1 MFKFNSQCVAD
12 NSQRP
17 IDGIKEAVN
26 TCIVLWPDP
35 FGFHFPQQGSDEG
48 NTTENK
54 RRKVSVAST
63 IVSIR

>member
-35 FGFHFPQQGSDEG
+35 FGFHFPPQGFSKVQMRG
-48 NTTENK
+48 I
-54 RRKVSVAST
+54 RRKIKEEKSALLPQS
-63 IVSIR
+63 